1 MTNTLRLLAG
11 SAAALAL
18 ASCGGK
24 SGESDNAAGAN
35 AAVAG
40 TGNAGGTAT
49 GPAAAPAAPGAA
61 AVDPN
66 EKRMVIEALPV
77 AQGGP
82 GTIVGKMH
90 MVRSAGGIETDG
102 IGGGCMV
109 IEDPASK
116 VCHADRDCQVP
127 SYISRAGGPWANC
140 AESKCWIK
148 PADKAFCWKSRYST
162 PPTPF
167 QVGKPQSTPEV
178 KLASLPAQ
186 LLQGSARNQVRARVI
201 ACLNGK
207 FGAVEAPPCAG
218 GKGKKSDSIGPA
230 KTFTR

>member
-1 MTNTLRLLAG
+1 MTNTLRLLAA
-11 SAAALAL
+11 SVAVLAL

-24 SGESDNAAGAN
+24 TGEAGNAAGAN
-35 AAVAG
+35 AAVAV
-40 TGNAGGTAT
+40 TGNATGSATA
-49 GPAAAPAAPGAA
+49 PAAAPSAPAAP

-66 EKRMVIEALPV
+66 EKRMAIEALPV
-77 AQGGP
+77 AQAGP
-82 GTIVGKMH
+82 GAIVGKMH
-90 MVRSAGGIETDG
+90 MIRSASGIETDG

-116 VCHADRDCQVP
+116 VCHADSDCKVP
-127 SYISRAGGPWANC
+127 KYVSAAGGPWAYC

-186 LLQGSARNQVRARVI
+186 LLQGPAKNQVRARVI

-218 GKGKKSDSIGPA
+218 GKGKRSDSIGEA